1 MNPRAGGENA
11 VKKSALDAIDRI
23 ILTALIRNGR
33 ASYAELGALAGL
45 SPHAVAPRVR
55 RLVEAGV
62 ITGFTATVAYG
73 AVGRGFE
80 ALIDIRLLPTSDPDA
95 FEAAV
100 SEIESIQGL
109 VFVTGRFDYQLRV
122 ACIDADDLDHTIRL
136 LRQAG
141 AAVTETHVM
150 LRRESYARAIRD
162 YSSISDGRTHD
173 PTVHAAIDDTFNNDG
188 AGRLD
193 TPPPRA

>member
-1 MNPRAGGENA
+1 
-11 VKKSALDAIDRI
+11 VKTSQLDAVDRI
-23 ILTALIRNGR
+23 ILTQLVRDGR
-33 ASYAELGALAGL
+33 ATYARLGTLAGL

-55 RLVEAGV
+55 RLIKAGI

-80 ALIDIRLLPTSDPDA
+80 ALIDIRLLPATDPDA

-100 SEIESIQGL
+100 SGIESIQWL
-109 VFVTGRFDYQLRV
+109 AFVTGRFDYQLRA

-141 AAVTETHVM
+141 AAITETRVL
-150 LRRESYARAIRD
+150 LRHRTFAHAIRD
-162 YSSISDGRTHD
+162 YTTISDSASGD
-173 PTVHAAIDDTFNNDG
+173 STVNERMDDTFRS
-188 AGRLD
+188 GRTGPLD
-193 TPPPRA
+193 TGPPRA